1 MHFAWTCQTMF
12 PLRYYS
18 CAAKDLKALTLFKDE
33 AKEADTV
40 FNAQTEK
47 NDIYIYSRKK
57 QKVRMA

>member
-1 MHFAWTCQTMF
+1 MF

-57 QKVRMA
+57 QKV